1 MSAPDWRIAGGGGEV
16 RIAPDGV
23 TEGAGPGWTG
33 RYERTTFGPG
43 FHMHLGSLDIERDIE
58 LPVQGADEG
67 PTPISLYVCVSGRAK
82 LKMQDWP
89 EIDQKPGH
97 AILFTARGRR
107 SVFRLPGPQTYR
119 FFSVAMAPALMTSL
133 LDDEVPEALSPLV
146 AAHGRATVVHHH
158 VLGATRRGVIAD
170 LGEPGEGGALQRL
183 QRESVA
189 IQILAEVVGAQVTEP
204 VQMGDLTP
212 RELAAVKAARDTLL
226 EDLRGAPTAAEL
238 ANRAGIALRRFLRAF
253 EAIHGESPAQLLR
266 RERLERARLLVEAG
280 DVPLKEIAWRVGYN
294 HLSNFVSAFA
304 EHFGLPPRQF
314 QRTA

>member
-97 AILFTARGRR
+97 AILFTVRR
-107 SVFRLPGPQTYR
+107 
-119 FFSVAMAPALMTSL
+119 
-133 LDDEVPEALSPLV
+133 
-146 AAHGRATVVHHH
+146 
-158 VLGATRRGVIAD
+158 
-170 LGEPGEGGALQRL
+170 
-183 QRESVA
+183 
-189 IQILAEVVGAQVTEP
+189 
-204 VQMGDLTP
+204 
-212 RELAAVKAARDTLL
+212 
-226 EDLRGAPTAAEL
+226 PTASS
-238 ANRAGIALRRFLRAF
+238 RWPWRRR
-253 EAIHGESPAQLLR
+253 
-266 RERLERARLLVEAG
+266 
-280 DVPLKEIAWRVGYN
+280 
-294 HLSNFVSAFA
+294 
-304 EHFGLPPRQF
+304 
-314 QRTA
+314 